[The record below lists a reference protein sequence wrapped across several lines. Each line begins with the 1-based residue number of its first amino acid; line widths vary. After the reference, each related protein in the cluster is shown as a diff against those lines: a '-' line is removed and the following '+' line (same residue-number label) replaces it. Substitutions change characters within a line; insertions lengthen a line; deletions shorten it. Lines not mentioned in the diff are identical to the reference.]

1 MASTGVKLG
10 HGSKVRIGRGATPT
24 WTQLSGLKDFSHP
37 DQSPPD
43 EDVTGHDSPG
53 NTEENI
59 PGLFPA
65 ADFTLTKDYVPE
77 DAEDVLLTDLYR
89 ARGEL
94 ILVEITPKGAATPRI
109 WQGYVK
115 KWVGSM
121 PVKGPMQG
129 ELTIRVMAEVVA

>member
-1 MASTGVKLG
+1 MSSTGVKLG
-10 HGSKVRIGRGATPT
+10 FGAAVRIGRGATPT
-24 WTQLSGLKDFSHP
+24 WTTMTGPKDITFP
-37 DQSPPD
+37 DQSPSD
-43 EDVTGHDSPG
+43 EDVTSHDSPD

-65 ADFTLTKDYVPE
+65 VDWTLTKDFVPG

-94 ILVEITPKGAATPRI
+94 ILLEITPPGGDPRT

-121 PVKGPMQG
+121 PVKGAMQG
-129 ELTIRVMAEVVA
+129 ELVIRVMAEVVE